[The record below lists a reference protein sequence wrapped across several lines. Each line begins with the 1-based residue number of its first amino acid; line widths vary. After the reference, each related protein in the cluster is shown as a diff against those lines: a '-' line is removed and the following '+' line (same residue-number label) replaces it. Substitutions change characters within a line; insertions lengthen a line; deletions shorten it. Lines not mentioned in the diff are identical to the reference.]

1 MVSERDEFFVKGAPM
16 KSLRFAAI
24 AALALFALMVGP
36 LDAAPVEFHVPLAA
50 RQTVYVP
57 VYSHVFS
64 GDKALPFN
72 LAVMLSI
79 RNTDPRNALRVL
91 AVDYYDNDGK
101 LLAKHLAKPL
111 PLGALA
117 SHHVFIKENDET
129 GGFGANFLVRWEADQ
144 AINPPV
150 IESVMIGA
158 RSGQG
163 ISFLS
168 RGQVID
174 ETPR

>member
-1 MVSERDEFFVKGAPM
+1 M
-16 KSLRFAAI
+16 KSLRFAVI
-24 AALALFALMVGP
+24 ATLTFLAVLTGPPAATAAEAL
-36 LDAAPVEFHVPLAA
+36 VP
-50 RQTVYVP
+50 RSTGQTVYVP
-57 VYSHVFS
+57 VYSHVYS

-91 AVDYYDNDGK
+91 AIEYYDNDGK
-101 LLAKHLAKPL
+101 LLEKHLAKPL
-111 PLGALA
+111 PLGPLA
-117 SHHVFIKENDET
+117 SHHVFIKESDEA
-129 GGFGANFLVRWEADQ
+129 GGFGANFLVRWEADKE
-144 AINPPV
+144 INPPV

-168 RGQVID
+168 RGQVI
-174 ETPR
+174 EERAR